1 MSGLAHGLRVR
12 IVRRPPSRMLEGVD
26 LSTHAFEEG
35 GVYQVDAPVANVLI
49 LWEYA
54 EPINDS
60 ASDRSAVPR
69 RRG

>member
-1 MSGLAHGLRVR
+1 
-12 IVRRPPSRMLEGVD
+12 MLEGVD
-26 LSTHAFEEG
+26 LSTHTFEEG

-54 EPINDS
+54 EPVNDS